1 MKGNDGTEKPRR
13 GETEKNQIPVS
24 EIMAASIVLHNITK
38 LYGEIRAVDGFSLEV
53 ERGTIFGLLG
63 PNGAG
68 KTTLINILTTL
79 IRPTSGEAFVEGH
92 STRTAPQAV
101 RGIIGVVPQLN
112 NLDRYLTARENLI
125 LHARM
130 HGMRPAEYNPRIDQL
145 LELTGLS
152 ARADAFPDTFSGGMQ
167 RRLVVARALIPNP
180 LVLFLD
186 EPTTGLDPQS
196 RRAVWEYIQA
206 LKEKMTIFLTTHY
219 MDEADTLCDRIVIM
233 DQGKALVD
241 GSAAQLK
248 GRLNHARIY
257 EVEFKANADR
267 HGEEM
272 RGLPFVAS
280 LERKGNLFRVTL
292 TGEEELKPLMDVVGS
307 TDLRKICLQEPSLED
322 VFIALTGREVRE

>member
-1 MKGNDGTEKPRR
+1 
-13 GETEKNQIPVS
+13 
-24 EIMAASIVLHNITK
+24 
-38 LYGEIRAVDGFSLEV
+38 VDGFSLEV
-53 ERGTIFGLLG
+53 ARGTIFGLLG

-79 IRPTSGEAFVEGH
+79 IRPTNGEAFIEGH
-92 STRTAPQAV
+92 STLTQAKAV

-112 NLDRYLTARENLI
+112 NLDRYITARENLV

-130 HGMRPAEYNPRIDQL
+130 HGMKPAEYNRRIDEL

-152 ARADAFPDTFSGGMQ
+152 GRQHAFPDTFSGGMQ
-167 RRLVVARALIPNP
+167 RRLVVARALIHNP

-196 RRAVWEYIQA
+196 RRAVWEYIQG

-241 GSAAQLK
+241 GS
-248 GRLNHARIY
+248 
-257 EVEFKANADR
+257 
-267 HGEEM
+267 
-272 RGLPFVAS
+272 VAS
-280 LERKGNLFRVTL
+280 LKAEISQAHIYQIRFSSGVDRYEEILRTLPSVLSLER
-292 TGEEELKPLMDVVGS
+292 TGERLRLTLRDEQSLKAVLDRIESG
-307 TDLRKICLQEPSLED
+307 DLREVCRSEPSLED
-322 VFIALTGREVRE
+322 VFLELTGRSVRE